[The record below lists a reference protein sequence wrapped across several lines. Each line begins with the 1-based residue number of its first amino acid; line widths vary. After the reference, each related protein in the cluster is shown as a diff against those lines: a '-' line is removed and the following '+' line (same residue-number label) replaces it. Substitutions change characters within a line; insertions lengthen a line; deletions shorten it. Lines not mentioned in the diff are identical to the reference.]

1 MSMTIQTLTQSHF
14 VTIDASLDRSRIQA
28 LLPLGS
34 ARPVTQYH
42 QSTPVKK
49 RVLLMV
55 LALHII
61 VLTYL
66 LIPAAPALPQ
76 VEEVPITVSLIH
88 EIPSAP
94 IIEPTQ
100 SPTPKP
106 PEIKKTIPVK
116 PEKVIPLPIKETPS
130 PIKASEMLSQT
141 TEKPTVPVTETSPP
155 VSSKPSAENAKAE
168 EANISE
174 APAPKEEVVE
184 PPKFGVAYL
193 NNPKPEYSRSSRRAG
208 EQGKVLLRVLV
219 NELGLPESVEIAKG
233 SGFERLDESAL
244 DAVKKWRFVPAK
256 RNNAPMS
263 AYVTVPIQ
271 FSLD

>member
-1 MSMTIQTLTQSHF
+1 MTQSHF
-14 VTIDASLDRSRIQA
+14 VTTDGHLDTSRIQA
-28 LLPLGS
+28 LIPLGLV
-34 ARPVTQYH
+34 RPLTQH
-42 QSTPVKK
+42 HESMPVKK

-55 LALHII
+55 LALH
-61 VLTYL
+61 VFMLGYL
-66 LIPAAPALPQ
+66 LTPTTPALPQ
-76 VEEVPITVSLIH
+76 VEAVPITVSLIH
-88 EIPSAP
+88 EVPSAP

-100 SPTPKP
+100 TPNPKP
-106 PEIKKTIPVK
+106 PEIKKTISVK
-116 PEKVIPLPIKETPS
+116 PEKIIPLPIKETPS
-130 PIKASEMLSQT
+130 PIKASEMPTQT

-155 VSSKPSAENAKAE
+155 VSSKPSAENVKAE
-168 EANISE
+168 ETKVSE
-174 APAPKEEVVE
+174 VPAPKEEVVE

-219 NELGLPESVEIAKG
+219 NELGLPDSVEIAKG

-244 DAVKKWRFVPAK
+244 EAVKKWRFVPAK
-256 RNNAPMS
+256 RNNTAIS